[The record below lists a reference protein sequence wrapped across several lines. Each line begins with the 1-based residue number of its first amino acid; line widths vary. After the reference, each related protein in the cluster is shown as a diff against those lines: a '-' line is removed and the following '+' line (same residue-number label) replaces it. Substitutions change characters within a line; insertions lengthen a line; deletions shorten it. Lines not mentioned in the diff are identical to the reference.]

1 MLSLKIILILLM
13 NKDNKTIN
21 KKKFIYNN
29 INSITNTQNIIEFIV
44 NNDISYSQNANGMHV
59 NISILDDK
67 LINEIYNIIFYEIND
82 KNEDKK
88 YITEYNTA
96 LQNIKSQKKKITE
109 KNIYYKKIKLN
120 DIQKEMINLIQ

>member
-1 MLSLKIILILLM
+1 M
-13 NKDNKTIN
+13 NKDNTIN

-29 INSITNTQNIIEFIV
+29 INSITNTQNIIDFIV

-67 LINEIYNIIFYEIND
+67 LINEIYNIIFYDIND

-88 YITEYNTA
+88 YINDYNTA
-96 LQNIKSQKKKITE
+96 LQNIKSQKKKNITK
-109 KNIYYKKIKLN
+109 KNIDYKKIKLN
-120 DIQKEMINLIQ
+120 DIQKEMINLIH

>member
-1 MLSLKIILILLM
+1 M